1 MVKSCYT
8 YRVILLLFWVL
19 GSMGC
24 GGERRQAIEDA
35 PLISI
40 RIPDENG
47 GEMRFRD
54 PPVRIVSLSPS
65 MTEIVFALGEQSRL
79 AGVSQSCDYPDAARL
94 YQQITTFPEIDRE
107 SILALNPDCILATAD
122 IFSPAQA
129 LWFRQQGIPVVYQA
143 YPDLSSVWKGIGHI
157 ARLCGS
163 RPEALAVVDSLVKV
177 AQGIQERPRAAG
189 SVAILVNSA
198 PLMIAG
204 GQGFLNDLIHAAGGK
219 NIGSAFKRDYVETD
233 AEFLMKEN
241 PDFLVVPARDDYE
254 ALAFLEQHPRL
265 SAMGAVAGKRI
276 FRVDPSVFL
285 RPGPRSLQALMEMR
299 SILQPG
305 EKDE

>member
-1 MVKSCYT
+1 MVKRRYT
-8 YRVILLLFWVL
+8 QQVILLLLLVL
-19 GSMGC
+19 EVMGC
-24 GGERRQAIEDA
+24 GGERRQAIEEA

-47 GEMRFRD
+47 GEMLFRE

-65 MTEIVFALGEQSRL
+65 MTEIVFALGEQNRL
-79 AGVSQSCDYPDAARL
+79 AGVSQSCDYPEEARL

-107 SILALNPDCILATAD
+107 AILSLNPDCILATSD

-129 LWFRQQGIPVVYQA
+129 LWFRQQGIPVVYQS
-143 YPDLSSVWKGIGHI
+143 YPDLVSVWKGIGHI

-163 RPEALAVVDSLVKV
+163 RPEALAVVDSLEKG
-177 AQGIQERPRAAG
+177 AQEIQEKPRAG
-189 SVAILVNSA
+189 GTVAILVNSS

-204 GQGFLNDLIHAAGGK
+204 GQGFLNDLILTAGGK
-219 NIGSAFKRDYVETD
+219 NIGADFQRDYVETD
-233 AEFLMKEN
+233 AEFLMNKN
-241 PDFLVVPARDDYE
+241 PDFLVIPGRDDYE

-265 SAMGAVAGKRI
+265 TGMGAVAGKRI

-285 RPGPRSLQALMEMR
+285 RPGPRSVQALMEMR

-305 EKDE
+305 DSDE